1 MQKKNTSLFQKVQ
14 KVEDEPHF
22 KAKKICRYGPGRKV
36 PIVVDGN
43 DLEVLNGSADDGM
56 LVAQPAGHYIHSSKV
71 RRHDCRT
78 MQTSR
83 LVRNAAFPSRESS
96 CIKMKVFKNTIL
108 NFFPKF
114 IYQCF
119 YLSVCQWKII
129 EKSK

>member
-56 LVAQPAGHYIHSSKV
+56 VVAQPAGHYIHSSKV